1 MDISVGHVSLRFP
14 LDLTLDDV
22 KIIKDND
29 SIPSLRD
36 TIADASKIFVDIQ
49 LRPLVDKK
57 IEVDALGFEK
67 LRLNTDG
74 LIGDLRVKGNVE
86 KLDLEC
92 HGVDLK
98 ESLAN
103 VNAARLDSA
112 CLEICLADTVPPDT
126 TESTNDWKVKVEKLQ
141 LNKTRLSI
149 HLPGDTLQMG
159 GYLSSLE
166 GENGY
171 FDFGKGEYK
180 ISKIDL
186 KSDELRY
193 DNKYSPTVSG
203 LDTNHL
209 NATDIVLG
217 VDSVSYSHDGLN
229 VSIRTC
235 SFKEKSGIQ
244 VDELRGHLELDSVSL
259 KLPDAYLKTP
269 DSKMSANFDL
279 DLNTFD
285 AKNPGKLNADIDGY
299 FGKQDLM
306 RFMGDMPSDFIR
318 KWPNQPLAIKGK
330 ARGNM
335 NRMEFKGLNVS
346 LPSAF
351 QLTGDGYVAQLND
364 IDHLKRSLE
373 ETGICYFHAPLFAY
387 GMKFVGPTRK
397 ALTIPTCF
405 NLLGP
410 LVNPCHPK
418 NSLHGAANQSQLRL
432 YTNLHQRIG
441 DNFGVITSYD
451 GYDEISLTSGF
462 KICTNNFEKVL
473 TPVDLGLKY
482 IEQSDIYG
490 GETPEDAM
498 KIFDAVLEGTSTEA
512 QKNVVIA
519 NAACGISIMDRNISM
534 ADSVAMARES
544 LDSGK
549 ALQVFKKFV
558 EVNS

>member
-1 MDISVGHVSLRFP
+1 MKQYLLKLIDGNT
-14 LDLTLDDV
+14 LTQEETHQIMLNIV
-22 KIIKDND
+22 KEQYNVQQV
-29 SIPSLRD
+29 
-36 TIADASKIFVDIQ
+36 A
-49 LRPLVDKK
+49 
-57 IEVDALGFEK
+57 AL
-67 LRLNTDG
+67 LMAMQIR
-74 LIGDLRVKGNVE
+74 
-86 KLDLEC
+86 
-92 HGVDLK
+92 GV
-98 ESLAN
+98 
-103 VNAARLDSA
+103 
-112 CLEICLADTVPPDT
+112 T
-126 TESTNDWKVKVEKLQ
+126 
-141 LNKTRLSI
+141 
-149 HLPGDTLQMG
+149 
-159 GYLSSLE
+159 
-166 GENGY
+166 
-171 FDFGKGEYK
+171 
-180 ISKIDL
+180 
-186 KSDELRY
+186 
-193 DNKYSPTVSG
+193 
-203 LDTNHL
+203 
-209 NATDIVLG
+209 
-217 VDSVSYSHDGLN
+217 
-229 VSIRTC
+229 
-235 SFKEKSGIQ
+235 
-244 VDELRGHLELDSVSL
+244 VDELLGFRQGLLETGKYLDFSDYNTLDIVGTGGDGKNTFNISTCSAFVIAGAGYKVTKHGNGGSSSVSG
-259 KLPDAYLKTP
+259 A
-269 DSKMSANFDL
+269 S
-279 DLNTFD
+279 
-285 AKNPGKLNADIDGY
+285 
-299 FGKQDLM
+299 
-306 RFMGDMPSDFIR
+306 
-318 KWPNQPLAIKGK
+318 
-330 ARGNM
+330 
-335 NRMEFKGLNVS
+335 NV
-346 LPSAF
+346 LQGHGVKF
-351 QLTGDGYVAQLND
+351 TDD

-418 NSLHGAANQSQLRL
+418 NSLHGTANQSQLRL

-544 LDSGK
+544 LESGK